1 MIADP
6 ISQPQFYRDVP
17 MKRLF
22 AWVIDTVIIIAIGIV
37 VIPFTAFTAIFF
49 FPFLLLVAGFLYRW
63 ATLSGKSATW
73 GMRLMSIEFRD
84 AEGRK
89 LDSGNAFL
97 HTLGY
102 TISWA
107 FLPVQIISIILMMT
121 SARGQGV
128 TDLVLNTTVL
138 NKQL

>member
-22 AWVIDTVIIIAIGIV
+22 AWVIATVIIIAIGIV